1 MNETNTDPSPG
12 SSGQAQ
18 PGTSGGKPGTSRKHN
33 LSVSLSTSLTM
44 VAGAGG
50 SNFHSEFR
58 NDPVVKEMRQ
68 IREENARRQKHDY
81 SHVFRNKS
89 RFDFVRISAVIM
101 GMEFVYSAETAFV
114 SPILLSIGIEHQ
126 LMTMVWGISPLIG
139 FFLSPVI
146 GSVSDR
152 CRSRFGRRR
161 PVLLALGIGLITGCI
176 LVPYGR
182 NIGAWFG
189 DLGEIVDDPAN
200 TINGA
205 AALIDLNGTVV
216 SDAFRSYNFY
226 RVDEQIAEHRTDYRW
241 AIVITIIGTILTDF
255 NADNCMTPSRAYLLD
270 VSLPEDHGRA
280 CSTFSILAGLGG
292 SIGYAM
298 GGINWDETSF
308 GEFLGGS
315 IKTVFTLVV
324 IIFTICLTI
333 SLTSFREIPL
343 PLLESDELLR
353 PLTETVIKKEKAR
366 RQNQIFVVKDVSKAL
381 TAQLQAIQSPE
392 DAVPQKINNALVDVE
407 RAPHGKDEPELE
419 DDDENAA
426 MGPMDFIKS
435 IVMMPKSIAILCLT
449 NLFCWMSHLSYA
461 LYFTDF
467 VGEEVFKGNP
477 AAPSYSDEY
486 KLFLEGVRYACFG
499 MAIYS
504 ISCSTCSFTIEKLIK
519 VLRARTVYCGGLI
532 LDAIGMACMAFFPN
546 KVTVYV
552 LSATGGIVYA
562 LLFTMPFLLLGQYH
576 AKGTFKVTKPG
587 AEVTQERKRGLA
599 TDIAVVG
606 GMIFVAQIIVALGMG
621 SLISAFGTTSVV
633 VFSAS
638 ICSLLA
644 SGIYNWLASVAISG
658 TQTLTASRPVVRAL
672 QCRRRYRS
680 CSEVENATMVKTGGS
695 SAASGRVVLARRKSL
710 VQKDPVVEELRRARE
725 ENARQQQYDYS
736 HVFRKKSLLDF
747 VRLSF
752 VIMGIE
758 IVYSAETA
766 FVTPIL
772 LGIGIE
778 HQLMTI
784 VWGISPLIGFIVS
797 PFLGTFSDRCR
808 SRLGRR
814 RPLLLGL
821 GLGLVLGCLLL
832 PFGETIGH
840 WLGDVGETINP
851 VINNTVTID
860 GNFNPYEASA
870 ATTDHFRWAIVVTI
884 LGTILLDFCADSSQA
899 PSMAFLLDVSLPE
912 DHGQACSTYSLLSG
926 VGGCIGYLIG
936 AIDWDGTMLG
946 ELLGG
951 NINTVFILVTVI
963 FALCLSVTVCSF
975 REIPLPLMER
985 NELLQPLTERII
997 TRERQRYTAEKGLHP
1012 MKDIAGALLL
1022 QLENE
1027 NEPSEENHAMAVG
1040 YSEKEPLLSGFLEE
1054 KPTIQRSA
1062 KEFLKTT
1069 FRIPSTLG
1077 ILCVTNLFCWMSH
1090 ISYSLYFTDFVG
1102 ENVFGGDP
1110 MAHSDSDE
1118 YALYIEGVRYGCFGM
1133 AIYSIACSTYSCTI
1147 ERLIRLF
1154 RARNVYSGGLLID
1167 FLGMLCMAMFPN
1179 KVTVYV
1185 FSVTGGIVGALLFTM
1200 PYIILAKYHAKGLVR
1215 FYVN

>member
-1 MNETNTDPSPG
+1 MNGYETDPSAG
-12 SSGQAQ
+12 SSTQ
-18 PGTSGGKPGTSRKHN
+18 PGTSKAGSSKKHN
-33 LSVSLSTSLTM
+33 HSLSLQTSLTM

-89 RFDFVRISAVIM
+89 RFDFIRISAVIM

-161 PVLLALGIGLITGCI
+161 PVLFALGVGLITGCI

-189 DLGEIVDDPAN
+189 DLGEYVDDPAN

-205 AALIDLNGTVV
+205 AALIDINGTVV
-216 SDAFRSYNFY
+216 SDALRSYNFY
-226 RVDEQIAEHRTDYRW
+226 RIEEQIAEHRTDYRW

-255 NADNCMTPSRAYLLD
+255 NADNCMTPSRAFLLD

-298 GGINWDETSF
+298 GGVNWDETSF

-343 PLLESDELLR
+343 PLLESDDLLR
-353 PLTETVIKKEKAR
+353 PLTEAAIKKEKAR

-381 TAQLQAIQSPE
+381 TAQLQSIQSPQ

-407 RAPHGKDEPELE
+407 RAPRGKDEVELVE
-419 DDDENAA
+419 EEDENVQ

-435 IVMMPKSIAILCLT
+435 IVMMPKSIAVLCLT

-477 AAPSYSDEY
+477 AAPSNSDEY

-576 AKGTFKVTKPG
+576 AKGTFKVAKPG

-633 VFSAS
+633 VFNAS
-638 ICSLLA
+638 ICSLIA
-644 SGIYNWLASVAISG
+644 SICAS
-658 TQTLTASRPVVRAL
+658 QVVYMDL
-672 QCRRRYRS
+672 
-680 CSEVENATMVKTGGS
+680 
-695 SAASGRVVLARRKSL
+695 
-710 VQKDPVVEELRRARE
+710 
-725 ENARQQQYDYS
+725 
-736 HVFRKKSLLDF
+736 
-747 VRLSF
+747 
-752 VIMGIE
+752 
-758 IVYSAETA
+758 
-766 FVTPIL
+766 
-772 LGIGIE
+772 
-778 HQLMTI
+778 
-784 VWGISPLIGFIVS
+784 
-797 PFLGTFSDRCR
+797 
-808 SRLGRR
+808 
-814 RPLLLGL
+814 
-821 GLGLVLGCLLL
+821 
-832 PFGETIGH
+832 
-840 WLGDVGETINP
+840 
-851 VINNTVTID
+851 
-860 GNFNPYEASA
+860 
-870 ATTDHFRWAIVVTI
+870 
-884 LGTILLDFCADSSQA
+884 
-899 PSMAFLLDVSLPE
+899 
-912 DHGQACSTYSLLSG
+912 
-926 VGGCIGYLIG
+926 
-936 AIDWDGTMLG
+936 
-946 ELLGG
+946 
-951 NINTVFILVTVI
+951 
-963 FALCLSVTVCSF
+963 
-975 REIPLPLMER
+975 
-985 NELLQPLTERII
+985 
-997 TRERQRYTAEKGLHP
+997 
-1012 MKDIAGALLL
+1012 
-1022 QLENE
+1022 
-1027 NEPSEENHAMAVG
+1027 
-1040 YSEKEPLLSGFLEE
+1040 
-1054 KPTIQRSA
+1054 
-1062 KEFLKTT
+1062 
-1069 FRIPSTLG
+1069 
-1077 ILCVTNLFCWMSH
+1077 
-1090 ISYSLYFTDFVG
+1090 
-1102 ENVFGGDP
+1102 
-1110 MAHSDSDE
+1110 
-1118 YALYIEGVRYGCFGM
+1118 
-1133 AIYSIACSTYSCTI
+1133 
-1147 ERLIRLF
+1147 
-1154 RARNVYSGGLLID
+1154 
-1167 FLGMLCMAMFPN
+1167 
-1179 KVTVYV
+1179 
-1185 FSVTGGIVGALLFTM
+1185 
-1200 PYIILAKYHAKGLVR
+1200 
-1215 FYVN
+1215 